1 MQNQEP
7 GAEPTGAVAVDDTG
21 AAVDRVS
28 QLEDELN
35 LARAEHLRLLA
46 EMDNQRKRLARDVEA
61 ARKYGTERLLGDLL
75 PVVDSLT
82 AGLNAATEDAEKLRE
97 GMVLTLQLL
106 DKALEN
112 HGLVMINPMGE
123 RFDPERHQAMS
134 LVDGNGA
141 EPGTVV
147 AVLQKGYLLNDRLLR
162 PALVAVARE
171 PT

>member
-1 MQNQEP
+1 MQNQDP
-7 GAEPTGAVAVDDTG
+7 AAGPAGTTAADDAG
-21 AAVDRVS
+21 PADDRVN

-35 LARAEHLRLLA
+35 LARAEQVRLLA

-75 PVVDSLT
+75 PVVDSLV
-82 AGLNAATEDAEKLRE
+82 AGLGTATADADKLRE

-112 HGLVMINPMGE
+112 HGLHTVNPQGE
-123 RFDPERHQAMS
+123 RFDPARHQAMS

-141 EPGTVV
+141 DPGTVV
-147 AVLQKGYLLNDRLLR
+147 AVFQKGYVLNDRLLR